1 MSIEDVKGKFNKLQ
15 GEVQGLS
22 NKKIATESEINT
34 LSTDLQERVKA
45 LLDLT
50 GKASLQEAADFY
62 KEQKEFV
69 DTRSGELSQKLD
81 TYLQNVKG
89 V

>member
-34 LSTDLQERVKA
+34 LSNDLQERVKA
-45 LLDLT
+45 LLELT
-50 GKASLQEAADFY
+50 GKGSLQEAADYY

-89 V
+89 